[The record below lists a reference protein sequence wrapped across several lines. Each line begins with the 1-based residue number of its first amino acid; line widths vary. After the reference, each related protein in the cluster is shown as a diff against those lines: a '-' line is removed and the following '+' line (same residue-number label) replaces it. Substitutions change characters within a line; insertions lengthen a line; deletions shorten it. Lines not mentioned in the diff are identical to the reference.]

1 MKKKIIMLIIF
12 VLIPLFVILEYKDS
26 SFSSKKI
33 NLEIK
38 NMEDEKEDSRLTDYK
53 VVIDAGHG
61 GEDVG
66 ATGASGQYEK
76 NFTLSVAK
84 KVSKLLEQNPHIQVY
99 MTRSDDSF
107 ISQESRHRPIYAN
120 DLNADLFLSI
130 HANTF
135 TDSSVSG
142 TETFYYHPYSL
153 KFAEIMQKNLVQAT
167 GFKDRGVKKDD
178 LFVIKDTTM
187 PAVLLEIG
195 YLTNPQDES
204 QMWTE
209 DFQDCVA
216 TAIVDGIKEYSR

>member
-1 MKKKIIMLIIF
+1 MLIIF

-167 GFKDRGVKKDD
+167 GFKDRGVKKED

-209 DFQDCVA
+209 DFQDRVA

>member
-1 MKKKIIMLIIF
+1 
-12 VLIPLFVILEYKDS
+12 
-26 SFSSKKI
+26 
-33 NLEIK
+33 
-38 NMEDEKEDSRLTDYK
+38 MEDEKEDSRLTDYK

-167 GFKDRGVKKDD
+167 GFKDRGVKKED

-209 DFQDCVA
+209 DFQDRVA

>member
-1 MKKKIIMLIIF
+1 MLIIF
-12 VLIPLFVILEYKDS
+12 ILVPLFVILEYKDS

-33 NLEIK
+33 NPEIK
-38 NMEDEKEDSRLTDYK
+38 NMRGEKGESRLIDYK

-84 KVSKLLEQNPHIQVY
+84 KVAKLLEQNPHIQVY

-107 ISQESRHRPIYAN
+107 ISQESRHRPYYAN
-120 DLNADLFLSI
+120 DLNADLFLSV

-153 KFAEIMQKNLVQAT
+153 PFAEIMQKYLVQAT
-167 GFKDRGVKKDD
+167 GFIDRGVKKEN

-209 DFQDCVA
+209 DFQDRVA
-216 TAIVDGIKEYSR
+216 ASIVDGIKAYSN

>member
-1 MKKKIIMLIIF
+1 
-12 VLIPLFVILEYKDS
+12 
-26 SFSSKKI
+26 
-33 NLEIK
+33 
-38 NMEDEKEDSRLTDYK
+38 MEDEKEDSRLTDYK

-130 HANTF
+130 HANTLQTRAF
-135 TDSSVSG
+135 
-142 TETFYYHPYSL
+142 
-153 KFAEIMQKNLVQAT
+153 LVQKHFIT
-167 GFKDRGVKKDD
+167 I
-178 LFVIKDTTM
+178 LI
-187 PAVLLEIG
+187 L
-195 YLTNPQDES
+195 
-204 QMWTE
+204 
-209 DFQDCVA
+209 
-216 TAIVDGIKEYSR
+216 